1 MSETAQSPPDEA
13 EESTTTDATD
23 TDDSGEATPVTDGS
37 TAIVRALENAGVEH
51 AFGVQGGAIMPVYDA
66 LWDSDIE
73 HITMAHEQGAAHAA
87 DAYGVVTNEPGI
99 ALATSGPGA
108 TNLVTGIADANM
120 DSDAMVA
127 LTGQVPSDMVGSDAF
142 QETDTTGVTMPIT
155 KHNWFAASADSIG
168 NTVGEAFALSE
179 SGRPGPT
186 LVDLPKDVS
195 FEETDVEPGE
205 PELPAGQEPPTTADQ
220 EHVEDAARAIE
231 RAEKPLLL
239 LGGGVIKAEACETA
253 RAFAR
258 EHGIPVVTTMPGIGS
273 YPEDDELCLSWAG
286 MHGTGY
292 ANMAITHT
300 DCLIGVGTRFDD
312 RLTGGIDTFAPEAE
326 VVHVDIDPAEI
337 SKNIHADYPCI
348 GDAGT
353 VLDQLTAEMDREPD
367 AREWREQCRTWKD
380 EYPMDYSVDKQAP
393 LRPEF
398 IVEAFD
404 EATDDDTIVTSGV
417 GQHQM
422 WASQYWTFTE
432 PRTWV
437 SSHGLGTMGYGLP
450 ATIGARFAADD
461 DQDVVCF
468 DGDGSFLMTV
478 QELSVAVREDLDITV
493 AVLNNEYV
501 GMVRQWQDAFFEGR
515 HMASEYNWM
524 PEFDKLAEAFG
535 AKGWRVNDYDEVA
548 DTVEAALEYDGPSV
562 IDFHIDPDANVYPM
576 VASGAPNGKFAL
588 SEDQL

>member
-1 MSETAQSPPDEA
+1 MSDSAQTTADPEA
-13 EESTTTDATD
+13 DAETDAD
-23 TDDSGEATPVTDGS
+23 ADQQAATETEPVTDGS
-37 TAIVRALENAGVEH
+37 SSIVRALENAGVEH

-73 HITMAHEQGAAHAA
+73 HVTMAHEQGASHAA
-87 DAYGVVTNEPGI
+87 DAYGVVAGSPGI

-155 KHNWFAASADSIG
+155 KHNWFADSADTIG
-168 NTVGEAFALSE
+168 DTVGNAFALAE

-205 PELPAGQEPPTTADQ
+205 PELPPGQDPPTTADS
-220 EHVEDAARAIE
+220 ENVEAAASAIE

-239 LGGGVIKAEACETA
+239 LGGGVIKAEATETA

-258 EHGIPVVTTMPGIGS
+258 DHGIPVVTTMPGIGTF
-273 YPEDDELCLSWAG
+273 PEDDELCLSWAG

-353 VLDQLTAEMDREPD
+353 VLDQLTDEMDHTPD
-367 AREWREQCRTWKD
+367 AREWREQCQTWKND
-380 EYPMDYSVDKQAP
+380 YPMDYPVDKNAP

-404 EATDDDTIVTSGV
+404 EATADDTIVTSGV

-422 WASQYWTFTE
+422 WAAQYWEFTE
-432 PRTWV
+432 PRT
-437 SSHGLGTMGYGLP
+437 
-450 ATIGARFAADD
+450 
-461 DQDVVCF
+461 
-468 DGDGSFLMTV
+468 
-478 QELSVAVREDLDITV
+478 
-493 AVLNNEYV
+493 
-501 GMVRQWQDAFFEGR
+501 
-515 HMASEYNWM
+515 
-524 PEFDKLAEAFG
+524 
-535 AKGWRVNDYDEVA
+535 
-548 DTVEAALEYDGPSV
+548 
-562 IDFHIDPDANVYPM
+562 
-576 VASGAPNGKFAL
+576 
-588 SEDQL
+588 

>member
-1 MSETAQSPPDEA
+1 MSDASQTTAEPDPDA
-13 EESTTTDATD
+13 ATDDTTDESTDPA
-23 TDDSGEATPVTDGS
+23 PVTDGS
-37 TAIVRALENAGVEH
+37 TSIVRALENAGVEH

-73 HITMAHEQGAAHAA
+73 HITMAHEQGASHAA
-87 DAYGVVTNEPGI
+87 DAYGIVAGEPGV

-108 TNLVTGIADANM
+108 TNLITGIADANM
-120 DSDAMVA
+120 DSDAMIA

-155 KHNWFAASADSIG
+155 KHNWFADSADTIG
-168 NTVGEAFALSE
+168 DTVGNAFALAG

-205 PELPAGQEPPTTADQ
+205 PELPAGSEPPTTADP
-220 EHVEDAARAIE
+220 ENVAAAARAIE

-239 LGGGVIKAEACETA
+239 LGGGVIKADATETA

-258 EHGIPVVTTMPGIGS
+258 DHGIPVVTTMPGIGTF
-273 YPEDDELCLSWAG
+273 PEDDDLSLSWAG

-353 VLDQLTAEMDREPD
+353 VLDQLTDEIDHAPD
-367 AREWREQCRTWKD
+367 AREWREQCQTWKQ
-380 EYPMDYSVDKQAP
+380 EYPMDYPVDKNAP

-404 EATDDDTIVTSGV
+404 EATADDTVVTTGV

-422 WASQYWTFTE
+422 WASQYWTYTE

-450 ATIGARFAADD
+450 AAVGARFAADD

-468 DGDGSFLMTV
+468 DGDGSFLMTI
-478 QELSVAVREDLDITV
+478 QELSVAVRENLDITV

-535 AKGWRVNDYDEVA
+535 AQGWRVDNYDEVA
-548 DTVEAALEYDGPSV
+548 PAIEEALAYEGPSV
-562 IDFHIDPDANVYPM
+562 IDFHIDPEADVYPM

-588 SEDQL
+588 TEDQL